1 MFKFINFM
9 LIQLVDV
16 IAIIIVVVTII
27 NEEATT
33 VKVDNFIIK
42 EFIQI
47 FTKIIIANFMI
58 IKS

>member
-1 MFKFINFM
+1 M